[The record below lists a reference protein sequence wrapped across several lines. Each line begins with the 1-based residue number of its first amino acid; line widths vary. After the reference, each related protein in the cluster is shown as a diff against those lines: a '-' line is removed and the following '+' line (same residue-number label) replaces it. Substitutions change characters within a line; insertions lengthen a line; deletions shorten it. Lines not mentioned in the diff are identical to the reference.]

1 LIRAQG
7 ELFDPNLQVRIGTTE
22 RPPDFIAGDGSGLEL
37 QSPASSI
44 IAAPSLSLIGTE
56 NVPYDFVS
64 HNSATLPNG
73 SGSAGTPDYCALT
86 DVSAAAVPS
95 AAGDSLVS
103 VNLTYGKSRTR
114 DEISNAAL
122 MMVGSDVYGLSA
134 HPYLSVTAPSPDGKT
149 PTTVNVRFREK
160 TDTIT
165 SNDSL
170 IARDLT
176 WTPRQ
181 FAVPI
186 AMGPTFTS
194 AELLEQP
201 SGGQPGAGSA
211 GSGSVAGVGSA
222 RAGTGGA
229 GPARGA
235 GGGRINTGPA
245 GGTTSTGSTETRS
258 AGHSTRK
265 PQKPPISQVSYRII
279 GTGMQRIK
287 DLDCLT
293 KTPSCLQA
301 ISGDD
306 SAHSINLDGTK
317 FRILDD
323 SSAFFGPTDKVPAGS
338 SLELVWIDPV
348 TKSSQSW
355 GITVKEQASSEQPGQ
370 LQSKPAKLHK
380 GDSLAVEFIGQDF
393 SNVATL
399 TFEDDPVTILAKD
412 KTSIT
417 ALITTKITS
426 TSGDK
431 TLVATP
437 SSGKPILLPIQV
449 VDAPQAV
456 KP

>member
-1 LIRAQG
+1 
-7 ELFDPNLQVRIGTTE
+7 
-22 RPPDFIAGDGSGLEL
+22 
-37 QSPASSI
+37 
-44 IAAPSLSLIGTE
+44 
-56 NVPYDFVS
+56 
-64 HNSATLPNG
+64 
-73 SGSAGTPDYCALT
+73 
-86 DVSAAAVPS
+86 
-95 AAGDSLVS
+95 
-103 VNLTYGKSRTR
+103 
-114 DEISNAAL
+114 
-122 MMVGSDVYGLSA
+122 
-134 HPYLSVTAPSPDGKT
+134 
-149 PTTVNVRFREK
+149 
-160 TDTIT
+160 
-165 SNDSL
+165 
-170 IARDLT
+170 
-176 WTPRQ
+176 
-181 FAVPI
+181 
-186 AMGPTFTS
+186 
-194 AELLEQP
+194 
-201 SGGQPGAGSA
+201 
-211 GSGSVAGVGSA
+211 
-222 RAGTGGA
+222 
-229 GPARGA
+229 
-235 GGGRINTGPA
+235 
-245 GGTTSTGSTETRS
+245 
-258 AGHSTRK
+258 
-265 PQKPPISQVSYRII
+265 
-279 GTGMQRIK
+279 MQRIK